1 VSEGSR
7 QQGRAPA
14 QAAPRVSDGR
24 PALRAPEA
32 RPVQRAPEGRP
43 APRAPEGKPEDS
55 SAFHELGLI
64 EPLLRAVRAAGHS
77 VPTPIQLR
85 AIPAALEGRD
95 VLGAAQTGT
104 GKTAAFALP
113 VLQLMAEQATASKRR
128 VRCLVLTPT
137 RELASQV
144 RDSFAEY
151 GRFLDMREAVIFG
164 GVNQNRQVAELDR
177 GVDIL
182 VATPGRLW
190 DLLEQRLI
198 DLSHVEHL
206 ILDEVDR
213 MLDQGFW
220 PTVRRIVRKVPTD
233 RQTLLFSATMPPA
246 LRPLVDELLVDPV
259 SVSVAKVSSTPE
271 EIDQRVCFV
280 DEGPE
285 KRAVLA
291 DILRAEG
298 VSRTIV
304 FTRTKH
310 GANRVVLHLT
320 KAGIRAE
327 AIHGNKSQNARERA
341 LSGFRDGEVPVL
353 VATDIAARGLDID
366 GVSHVINYDLP
377 VDPESYVHRIGR
389 TARAGR
395 KGVAF
400 SLCTNEE
407 RQLLTRIERLIG
419 KRVPAWESARR

>member
-1 VSEGSR
+1 
-7 QQGRAPA
+7 
-14 QAAPRVSDGR
+14 
-24 PALRAPEA
+24 
-32 RPVQRAPEGRP
+32 
-43 APRAPEGKPEDS
+43 
-55 SAFHELGLI
+55 LI
-64 EPLLRAVRAAGHS
+64 EPLLKALRAAGHS
-77 VPTPIQLR
+77 VPTPIQR
-85 AIPAALEGRD
+85 KAIPAALDGRD

-113 VLQLMAEQATASKRR
+113 VLQQLVEQPPASRR
-128 VRCLVLTPT
+128 RIRVLVLTPT
-137 RELASQV
+137 RELAAQV
-144 RDSFAEY
+144 RDSFAQY
-151 GRFLDMREAVIFG
+151 GRYLDLREAVIFG
-164 GVNQNRQVAELDR
+164 GVNQNRQVAELER

-190 DLLEQRLI
+190 DLIEQRLI

-206 ILDEVDR
+206 VLDEVDR

-220 PTVRRIVRKVPTD
+220 PTVRRIVRKVPSE
-233 RQTLLFSATMPPA
+233 RQTLLFSATMPAA
-246 LRPLVDELLVDPV
+246 LKPLVDELLDDPV

-280 DEGPE
+280 DEGPQ

-291 DILRAEG
+291 DFLRGEG

-310 GANRVVLHLT
+310 GANRVVLQLS

-341 LSGFRDGEVPVL
+341 LNGFRDGDVPVL

-366 GVSHVINYDLP
+366 GVSHVVNYDLP
-377 VDPESYVHRIGR
+377 VDAESYVHRIGR

-395 KGVAF
+395 KGMAF
-400 SLCTNEE
+400 SLCSSDE
-407 RQLLTRIERLIG
+407 RPLLARIERLIG
-419 KRVPAWESARR
+419 KRVPNWESAHR